1 MNARF
6 PTDMRGLG
14 GLAVFISCV
23 DIPVLSTECQ
33 FREGAVVGDQTVP
46 SLRKPTFNEGGKMT
60 PSMRHNALLLA
71 GGLAALATADAFQT
85 LPLGA
90 ARLSAGSIPAA
101 VNRLLWN
108 LASFLCITLASL
120 A

>member
-1 MNARF
+1 
-6 PTDMRGLG
+6 
-14 GLAVFISCV
+14 
-23 DIPVLSTECQ
+23 
-33 FREGAVVGDQTVP
+33 
-46 SLRKPTFNEGGKMT
+46 MT

-90 ARLSAGSIPAA
+90 ARLSAVSIPAA

-108 LASFLCITLASL
+108 LARFLCVTLAPLSPRSL
-120 A
+120 TKQDSDV